1 MSAAVPVLLGAFA
14 IYGIVML
21 AIWWFISGCWA
32 DVHESN
38 ADRAYRWRKQMR
50 KLSHDRRYQ

>member
-1 MSAAVPVLLGAFA
+1 MTAAVPVLLGAFA
-14 IYGIVML
+14 IYGIVMF
-21 AIWWFISGCWA
+21 AIWWFIARCWT

-38 ADRAYRWRKQMR
+38 ADRAYRWREQMR